1 MKIPEEIKRQQ
12 PAEHKKS
19 TTAKSVN
26 LTEYRKKKKQTKRV
40 VRLLIAGI
48 IIAAFAYVWVNAD
61 TIFEPLR
68 GIASKIETKTSTEV
82 GFPISLPGSAG
93 YSFRRFGNNFSL
105 LTDTYLYTYE
115 TNGAQI
121 YALRHGYSNPVQVT
135 GNRRILLYDKAAY
148 SFGLYNKTSLIYEK
162 TLEDKILYGVLGEN
176 DMVGIV
182 TGSSRYSNILYV
194 YDSGGNWKYTRKFAD
209 ENITCAAFPGN
220 SDSVIVATISV
231 DSGEI
236 VTNFYKF
243 SLKSSEDWEWKYSF
257 RGNSLPCGLY
267 ADSDKVI
274 AVCDNRVLA
283 LNASDGGFI
292 GEYLYNGTLRD
303 FMISENYTAI
313 YYNDMSSNRNM
324 LVSLD
329 GAAQSISAVQL
340 SSNAQQLLLDG
351 DTLYV
356 LDGTSMKLFDIQT
369 LGISDTVQMKSDYS
383 SFVKIDSELFLLGYD
398 VVDCERI
405 N

>member
-26 LTEYRKKKKQTKRV
+26 LTEYRKKKKQTKHV

-115 TNGAQI
+115 TSGAQI

-209 ENITCAAFPGN
+209 ENITCAAISRAEG
-220 SDSVIVATISV
+220 VI
-231 DSGEI
+231 
-236 VTNFYKF
+236 
-243 SLKSSEDWEWKYSF
+243 LKIW
-257 RGNSLPCGLY
+257 
-267 ADSDKVI
+267 
-274 AVCDNRVLA
+274 
-283 LNASDGGFI
+283 
-292 GEYLYNGTLRD
+292 
-303 FMISENYTAI
+303 
-313 YYNDMSSNRNM
+313 
-324 LVSLD
+324 
-329 GAAQSISAVQL
+329 
-340 SSNAQQLLLDG
+340 QQ
-351 DTLYV
+351 
-356 LDGTSMKLFDIQT
+356 K
-369 LGISDTVQMKSDYS
+369 K
-383 SFVKIDSELFLLGYD
+383 
-398 VVDCERI
+398 
-405 N
+405 